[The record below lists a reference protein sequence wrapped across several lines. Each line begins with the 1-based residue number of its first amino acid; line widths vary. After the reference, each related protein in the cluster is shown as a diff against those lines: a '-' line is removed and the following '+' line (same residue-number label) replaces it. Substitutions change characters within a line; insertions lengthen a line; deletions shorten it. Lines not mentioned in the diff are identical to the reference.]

1 MQAVILTA
9 MVRLNVAQ
17 ILLGNAVRSYTAA
30 LGTPAS
36 GLSFFSCHF
45 IMAIMTF
52 VNRMCDDMA
61 PVPIPQALVGALFRI
76 LLLEVPLRN
85 AREASVDYKDKFRT
99 SKNVAKSCERYELT
113 EVVLGFGKGETSL
126 KDLIR
131 IIDIALGDME
141 G

>member
-9 MVRLNVAQ
+9 MVHLNVAQ

-52 VNRMCDDMA
+52 VNRMCNDTA
-61 PVPIPQALVGALFRI
+61 PVPIPQVLVGALFHI
-76 LLLEVPLRN
+76 LLEVPLRN
-85 AREASVDYKDKFRT
+85 AREASVDFKDKFRT